1 MSWIVAGTAKTDT
14 FPVDA
19 LTPPELEEL
28 RKLNGA
34 REELVQRVAMVEQ
47 QMSLFITV
55 CRDRRGLTGRVR
67 VNAETGAIAAA
78 GEAQGGTHAD

>member
-1 MSWIVAGTAKTDT
+1 MSWIVAGTEKVDT

-19 LTPPELEEL
+19 LTPSELEEL
-28 RKLNGA
+28 RKLAAA
-34 REELVQRVAMVEQ
+34 REDLVQRVAVVEQ

-67 VNAETGAIAAA
+67 VNAETGAIAPA
-78 GEAQGGTHAD
+78 GGENVG